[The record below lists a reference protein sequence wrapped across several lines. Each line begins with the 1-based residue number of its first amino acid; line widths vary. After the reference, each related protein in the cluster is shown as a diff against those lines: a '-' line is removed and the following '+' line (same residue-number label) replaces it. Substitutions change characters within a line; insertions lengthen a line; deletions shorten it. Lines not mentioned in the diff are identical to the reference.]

1 MTDLPEGHLYAV
13 VEIPKG
19 SRNKYEWD
27 PQLNAIK
34 LDPRKLL
41 GFKIIATN
49 ETAVTLHSPKIG
61 GKQCQVVDATQDAA
75 SSASKH
81 SKA

>member
-1 MTDLPEGHLYAV
+1 MNDV
-13 VEIPKG
+13 
-19 SRNKYEWD
+19 
-27 PQLNAIK
+27 K

-49 ETAVTLHSPKIG
+49 ETTMTLHSPKIG
-61 GKQCQVVDATQDAA
+61 GKQCQVVDAAPDAA

-81 SKA
+81 SEV